1 MKHHRIFAP
10 VVLAFVATLV
20 AIAPSMAQQQNIP
33 SPAVQTSASAALTA
47 GTVTK
52 IDAAAARVTVQHGEI
67 KNLNMPPMTMV
78 FALRNPALLKQVK
91 VGDKVR
97 FHAEMEGGTLF
108 IVRWIKDPS

>member
-1 MKHHRIFAP
+1 MKHLRILAP
-10 VVLAFVATLV
+10 VALAFVATLV
-20 AIAPSMAQQQNIP
+20 ATAPSMAQQQKSP
-33 SPAVQTSASAALTA
+33 SPAVKTSASAALTA

-78 FALRNPALLKQVK
+78 FTLRNAALLKQVK

-97 FHAEMEGGTLF
+97 FHAEMEGDNLF
-108 IVRWIKDPS
+108 IDRWIKDPS